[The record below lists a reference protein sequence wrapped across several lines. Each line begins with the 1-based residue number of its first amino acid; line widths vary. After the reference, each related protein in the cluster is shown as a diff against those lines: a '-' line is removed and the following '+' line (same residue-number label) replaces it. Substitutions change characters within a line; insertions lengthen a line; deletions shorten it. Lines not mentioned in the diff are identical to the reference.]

1 MNRIRTLVLLLAAL
15 SAVSLFAQVKPR
27 LAILPFTGGSPEDAE
42 TIAEFFSYEDE
53 INRVFTPV
61 PRTRAIET
69 LMKEQ
74 EFQRSGLTDSDT
86 IADLGKQLNADYVL
100 AGHIAVLGGS
110 SKLLLITIIDVKEL
124 QQIAGDYREYQ
135 RIESVIDVM
144 PGMAKQI
151 TGAAVRDSSA
161 LPRLAVLPF
170 NVLSS
175 GMDLGDA
182 ELLAQLLATELANSG
197 RYAVFPRA
205 KAIEKVMEEQHI
217 ERSGMTDVESIKA
230 IGEAVNAQYVLSAN
244 VRMLGADNYFSA
256 SVLHIVDASQGKGT
270 REKYQTVNDGL
281 SLMPKIAQVLS
292 GTGSI
297 AVSSAVAGT
306 VVVDGRNTGVT
317 VEEGGAAVV
326 SNVGAG
332 TVPVAV
338 QTAGG
343 QLVQGPS
350 VTVQAGETANIKVER
365 PAPAPSVPSDA
376 DAARTAAAAGA
387 EETPRAEAAAVK
399 AEEPAKARALRNS
412 RVSSGS
418 DFMRVAAEINALSL
432 PGTYR
437 ITLTKSVAAG
447 PVTFSSGSVEK
458 TIIIRGNIALR
469 TITNTGTGNLFTV
482 GSGNTLALER
492 NIKLDGN
499 NREHHVVLINE
510 GGTLVMKAGS
520 HIEGAKF
527 GGVYVN
533 NGGRFT
539 MKGGTIS
546 GNMTQ
551 SNGGGVYV
559 NNGTFTMSG
568 GTISGN
574 TAQSG
579 GGVYINNG
587 MFTMSG
593 GSVNGNTS
601 QYGGGVAV
609 FGGRFTIEDG
619 EISGNTASNSNGGG
633 VYAGEGSTFTMS
645 GGTISRNTA
654 AWGGGVYV
662 YKGTFTMSR
671 GTIGRNTVNNNG
683 GGVYTGEGSTFT
695 MSGGTI
701 SGNTATQGGGV
712 YVVKGTFTMS
722 GGTVGRNTANY
733 RGGGVYL
740 YSDTRFTKSGGTI
753 SGTNKAEQGDV
764 VFQYGEPRSKSRD
777 RAAESGV
784 NMDSNVNGRAG
795 GWQ

>member
-1 MNRIRTLVLLLAAL
+1 MNRVKIIVFLLLAL
-15 SAVSLFAQVKPR
+15 SAVSLFAQAKPR

-124 QQIAGDYREYQ
+124 QQIAGDYREYE

-144 PGMAKQI
+144 SGMAKQI

-205 KAIEKVMEEQHI
+205 KAIEKVMEEHHI

-244 VRMLGADNYFSA
+244 VRKLGDDNFFSA
-256 SVLHIVDASQGKGT
+256 SVLHIVDASQKQGVY
-270 REKYQTVNDGL
+270 EQYQTATDGL
-281 SLMPKIAQVLS
+281 TLMPKIAQVLS

-297 AVSSAVAGT
+297 TVRSAVAGT

-326 SNVGAG
+326 SNVNAD
-332 TVPVAV
+332 TVSVAV
-338 QTAGG
+338 QMAGG

-350 VTVQAGETANIKVER
+350 VTVQAGQTADVRIER
-365 PAPAPSVPSDA
+365 PAPSVPSGTDEA
-376 DAARTAAAAGA
+376 RARAEEAAKAAAAARTEEAARAAAAARA
-387 EETPRAEAAAVK
+387 EEAARAAAAAK

-418 DFMRVAAEINALSL
+418 DFMRVAAEINALSI

-437 ITLTKSVAAG
+437 ITLTNSVAAG
-447 PVTFSSGSVEK
+447 PVIFSSGTVEK
-458 TIIIRGNIALR
+458 TIVIRGNTALR
-469 TITNTGTGNLFTV
+469 TVTNTGTGNLFTV

-520 HIEGAKF
+520 HLEGAKAI
-527 GGVYVN
+527 GVYVN

-539 MKGGTIS
+539 ME
-546 GNMTQ
+546 N
-551 SNGGGVYV
+551 
-559 NNGTFTMSG
+559 

-574 TAQSG
+574 TAQTGS
-579 GGVYINNG
+579 GVYINNG

-593 GSVNGNTS
+593 GSVTGNVA
-601 QYGGGVAV
+601 QHGGGVAV
-609 FGGRFTIEDG
+609 FGGRFTMEG
-619 EISGNTASNSNGGG
+619 GTISGNTAGNTGGGVYAGEGSTFTVSGGTINGNTAVAGGGVYATKGTFTMSGGTISGNTVNRGGGG

-645 GGTISRNTA
+645 GGTINRNTA
-654 AWGGGVYV
+654 TWGGGVYA
-662 YKGTFTMSR
+662 GASGRFTMSR
-671 GTIGRNTVNNNG
+671 GMID
-683 GGVYTGEGSTFT
+683 
-695 MSGGTI
+695 
-701 SGNTATQGGGV
+701 GNTA
-712 YVVKGTFTMS
+712 
-722 GGTVGRNTANY
+722 NDL
-733 RGGGVYL
+733 GGGVYL
-740 YSDTRFTKSGGTI
+740 NSDSSRFTKSGGTI
-753 SGTNKAEQGDV
+753 GGNNKASRGDV
-764 VFQYGEPRSKSRD
+764 VFGGSFSKLREW
-777 RAAESGV
+777 AAGPGV
-784 NMDSNVNGRAG
+784 NMDSNVNGSAG
-795 GWQ
+795 GWR